1 MLSFLFLYTHEV
13 YWKMYVSIILFKL
26 NGYMLCHLDTYLL
39 ADVNAK
45 WKMLFQNWMG
55 CVFSGRCY

>member
-1 MLSFLFLYTHEV
+1 M
-13 YWKMYVSIILFKL
+13 SIILFYL
-26 NGYMLCHLDTYLL
+26 NGYMPNHLYTYVL

-55 CVFSGRCY
+55 CIFYW